1 MSYTWSKTLRKFDRH
16 GNMINGGKEFY
27 ANNDRRHNIS
37 LTGSYKFKLSK
48 NQSIDISASW
58 TYITGRRGTLP
69 VIVADYGTYLECN
82 PYGTEIWE
90 STSAGFY
97 RFCQISNPEQSSYF
111 RKLLGMI
118 TYKNLNDYKL
128 PDTHHLDI
136 SANYAV
142 KHNYGESVI
151 GVSVYNIYNHMNPSM
166 AYIGIEKDNVV
177 MKCICPFPIMPSLSY
192 THKF

>member
-1 MSYTWSKTLRKFDRH
+1 MDEENLFLSEEEYLLTEKTTNLVSENLASER
-16 GNMINGGKEFY
+16 I
-27 ANNDRRHNIS
+27 
-37 LTGSYKFKLSK
+37 FKLKVLEWLTNGETKVFRSPGEG
-48 NQSIDISASW
+48 N
-58 TYITGRRGTLP
+58 YIVRLMNSSLAPNDTLGRMLHTFSSTAYE
-69 VIVADYGTYLECN
+69 VAD
-82 PYGTEIWE
+82 
-90 STSAGFY
+90 F
-97 RFCQISNPEQSSYF
+97 
-111 RKLLGMI
+111 